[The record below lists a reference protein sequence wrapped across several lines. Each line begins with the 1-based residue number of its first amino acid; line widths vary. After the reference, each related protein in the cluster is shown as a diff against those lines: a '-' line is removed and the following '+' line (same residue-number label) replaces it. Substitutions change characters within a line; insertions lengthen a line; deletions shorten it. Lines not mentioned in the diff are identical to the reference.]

1 MEFSYTTETTVYATD
16 ACVYL
21 REDGKEKVA
30 NLMVTTYTPDTD
42 KLSTK
47 TFFLREGHEY
57 WALKHLENFQQIK
70 RQWLVELGKDPDLYS
85 LGTVATVVQGDNQHQ
100 ITTGTPNKLTL
111 LSYDST
117 EGILEEKI
125 HPSRDIPIIE
135 KVWTELTEDG
145 PGVYLI

>member
-47 TFFLREGHEY
+47 TFFLREGHEF
-57 WALKHLENFQQIK
+57 WALKHLENFQQLK

-111 LSYDST
+111 LSYDSLSL
-117 EGILEEKI
+117 IF
-125 HPSRDIPIIE
+125 PSTLSQGSSVSCFMPR
-135 KVWTELTEDG
+135 LT
-145 PGVYLI
+145 LFFSSSNFRT

>member
-100 ITTGTPNKLTL
+100 ITTGTPNKLTCL
-111 LSYDST
+111 LYTS
-117 EGILEEKI
+117 
-125 HPSRDIPIIE
+125 PSPRDRTRSRMPSSA
-135 KVWTELTEDG
+135 
-145 PGVYLI
+145 